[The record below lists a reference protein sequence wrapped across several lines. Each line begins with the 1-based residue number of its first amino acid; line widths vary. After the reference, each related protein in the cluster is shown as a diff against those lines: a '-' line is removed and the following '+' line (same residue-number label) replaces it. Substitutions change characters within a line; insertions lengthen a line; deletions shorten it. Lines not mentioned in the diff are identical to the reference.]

1 MTQPTTQ
8 AEYFQAHA
16 VDGELTAAQM
26 MELVQLPE
34 GDIASASTAS
44 ANSSVPAAASDAPT
58 QEPTNTQSNTTA
70 TAPTEAQAQVI
81 LAKDGVHT
89 IPFEKLVEAREAEKH
104 WKAQAQA
111 AQDALAALQA
121 QADARAEAGKA
132 ATATAETMATASEM
146 IAAGIKLDLGDY
158 SEEAM
163 QAGIAAAIEN
173 GVSSKVDTRFAAI
186 EAKLSEALK
195 ALQAKEQVSEAEQA
209 RQLVLSKHPDAASI
223 AESAE
228 LEQWVQSKPAFVR
241 GAYQQ
246 VITGGTPAQVIE
258 LLDAFKAETKPA
270 TASAGAEAAAAKA
283 IANAK
288 TRSPSSLSDIP
299 GGVAESTNPAEGLA
313 DASAQ
318 DLISK
323 FEGLS
328 EKARWELIEK
338 IS

>member
-8 AEYFQAHA
+8 AEYFQANA

-44 ANSSVPAAASDAPT
+44 ANSSVPAAASDAQT
-58 QEPTNTQSNTTA
+58 QEPTDTQSNTTA
-70 TAPTEAQAQVI
+70 TAPTDAQAQVI

-89 IPFEKLVEAREAEKH
+89 IPFEKLVEAREEGKH

-132 ATATAETMATASEM
+132 ATATDKAVEAAS
-146 IAAGIKLDLGDY
+146 
-158 SEEAM
+158 
-163 QAGIAAAIEN
+163 
-173 GVSSKVDTRFAAI
+173 AAI
-186 EAKLSEALK
+186 EAGADPDLFGDFSEEAIRAGVKKLVAEQAASLRESIRAELQQELAPIK
-195 ALQAKEQVSEAEQA
+195 QAKQVDEAEQA
-209 RQLVLSKHPDAASI
+209 RNLVLSKHPDAASI

-228 LEQWVQSKPAFVR
+228 LDAWVQSKPAFVR

-270 TASAGAEAAAAKA
+270 MANAGAEAAAAKA

-288 TRSPSSLSDIP
+288 ARSPSSLSDIP
-299 GGVAESTNPAEGLA
+299 GGVAASTNPAEGLA

>member
-8 AEYFQAHA
+8 AEYFQANA

-34 GDIASASTAS
+34 GDIALASTAS
-44 ANSSVPAAASDAPT
+44 ANSSVPAAASDAQTQAPT
-58 QEPTNTQSNTTA
+58 DTQSNTTA

-89 IPFEKLVEAREAEKH
+89 IPFEKLVEAREEGRH

-132 ATATAETMATASEM
+132 ATATDKAVEAAS
-146 IAAGIKLDLGDY
+146 
-158 SEEAM
+158 
-163 QAGIAAAIEN
+163 
-173 GVSSKVDTRFAAI
+173 AAI
-186 EAKLSEALK
+186 EAGADPDLFGDFSEEAIRSGVKKLVAEQAASLRESIRAELQQELTPIK
-195 ALQAKEQVSEAEQA
+195 QAKQVDEAEQA
-209 RQLVLSKHPDAASI
+209 RNLVLSKHPDAASI

-228 LEQWVQSKPAFVR
+228 LDAWVQSKPAFVR

-270 TASAGAEAAAAKA
+270 TANAGAEAAAAKA

-299 GGVAESTNPAEGLA
+299 GGVAASTNPAEGLA

>member
-8 AEYFQAHA
+8 AEYFQANA

-44 ANSSVPAAASDAPT
+44 ANSSVPAAASDARTQKPT
-58 QEPTNTQSNTTA
+58 DTQSTTAA
-70 TAPTEAQAQVI
+70 TAPTDAQAQVI

-89 IPFEKLVEAREAEKH
+89 IPFEKLVEAREEGKH

-132 ATATAETMATASEM
+132 ATATDKAVEAAS
-146 IAAGIKLDLGDY
+146 
-158 SEEAM
+158 
-163 QAGIAAAIEN
+163 
-173 GVSSKVDTRFAAI
+173 AAI
-186 EAKLSEALK
+186 EAGADPDLFGDFSEEAIRAGVKKLVAEQTAALRAELAREFAPIK
-195 ALQAKEQVSEAEQA
+195 QAAEVNEVEQA
-209 RQLVLSKHPDAASI
+209 RNLVLSKHPDAASI

-246 VITGGTPAQVIE
+246 VITGGTPAQVVD

-270 TASAGAEAAAAKA
+270 TANAGAEAAAAKA

-299 GGVAESTNPAEGLA
+299 GGVAASTNPAEGLA